1 MLVVVLGGITVNQ
14 GDPKEGHMDTVL
26 ERLVDQAYL
35 FDDPGAY
42 EAGVRDA
49 VEAIEA
55 SADAQTARVAASMRQ
70 HPASGGARRL
80 RSVEH
85 SAA

>member
-1 MLVVVLGGITVNQ
+1 MDAVLG
-14 GDPKEGHMDTVL
+14 
-26 ERLVDQAYL
+26 RLLSQAYL
-35 FDDPGAY
+35 FDDPAAY

-49 VEAIEA
+49 IEA
-55 SADAQTARVAASMRQ
+55 TTARADATRIADGMRD
-70 HPASGGARRL
+70 HPSAGAPRRL